1 MTIPFLYQLQKADF
15 ASLSATDFRI
25 GVVDMDETG
34 LTAVQVADLSGGQD
48 KIMLTY
54 LSIGEAEDYRGYWS
68 EGNWSSTPPNFLLSE
83 NPSWPGNYSVKFWD
97 PVWQDIMFARVD
109 EAIALGYNGM
119 YLDIVDAYE
128 VAQVTQAYSGTND
141 QLRQEMIDF
150 VVALS
155 EHAKSLNPN
164 FLVVPQNAVGLL
176 ALDESDPDTPNT
188 TYLAAIDGLGVE
200 DLWYNGNKVS
210 NWTGGDLAFIQNAL
224 DSDKFVLATS
234 YPADDTKQAT
244 FINNAINAGL
254 IPFVANRNLTGA
266 IDSANDAIT
275 AAMVGHDIRVPWG
288 SNGDDGLFGGPG
300 DDRFLLSYGDDVAT
314 GGTGADKFI
323 IDGRYINDG
332 DGHRITDLN
341 FGEGDILVFR
351 QFDPGSFDNSLD
363 QINHMDVSNSGGDAT
378 FNTSADIVEAHM
390 NGVLEATGAKDGD
403 TLLTISA
410 SGQQVSVELD
420 GLSFASLGLGGSGG
434 GGGGSQPAPSGP
446 QNIIGSQFDDVM
458 LGSSGDDEFL
468 LRYGKDT
475 VTGGSGADFFKIDGR
490 YANDGDSHTIRDL
503 DFSEGDV
510 IAFRYMDAGT
520 FDNSVDPSNYLY
532 VWNNGTKARFDSVE
546 DILEAHAYGVMNGV
560 LEATGAKDGDTL
572 LTISASGQQV
582 SVELDGLSFAS
593 LGLGG
598 SGGGGGGSQPAPSG
612 PQNIIGSQ
620 FDDVM
625 LGSSGDDEFLLRY
638 GKDTVTGGSG
648 ADFFKIDG
656 RYANEG
662 DSHTIRDLDF
672 SEGDVI
678 AFRYMDAGTF
688 DNSVDPSNYL
698 YVWNNGTKARFDSV
712 EDILEAHANGVM
724 TAADD
729 GFGGT
734 ILSLAVGG
742 MHVSLT
748 LEGWD
753 IV

>member
-1 MTIPFLYQLQKADF
+1 MSSPSLADMRFSVESGADAFDLAYGGNLNLETANSEITKVIVTIHGTSRTA
-15 ASLSATDFRI
+15 LSYAKYMEEATDLAHNDHTA
-25 GVVDMDETG
+25 VVAPQFLIEEDMAFYDLPDDTLYWARRGEGDWRAGDESLNQTGEISSFEVMDQLLLRLADRDAYPNVEEIIIAGHSGGGQFVNRYAAGGAAEDEAAPDISWRYVVSSPSMYLYMSAERVIDGTLNEFEIPSDPGSRSYNDYYYGLDNLNLYMSERGAAQLRENYSSRQITYFVGEEDNDPNDPSLATGTRPMLQGDNRLERGIIYFNHLQDELGPDILKNQDLEIVENAGHSARAIFNSSEFIDLVLSEKNDAG
-34 LTAVQVADLSGGQD
+34 LTV
-48 KIMLTY
+48 
-54 LSIGEAEDYRGYWS
+54 
-68 EGNWSSTPPNFLLSE
+68 SSHLV
-83 NPSWPGNYSVKFWD
+83 GD
-97 PVWQDIMFARVD
+97 PTDNI
-109 EAIALGYNGM
+109 L
-119 YLDIVDAYE
+119 
-128 VAQVTQAYSGTND
+128 
-141 QLRQEMIDF
+141 
-150 VVALS
+150 
-155 EHAKSLNPN
+155 H
-164 FLVVPQNAVGLL
+164 
-176 ALDESDPDTPNT
+176 
-188 TYLAAIDGLGVE
+188 
-200 DLWYNGNKVS
+200 
-210 NWTGGDLAFIQNAL
+210 GGDEDNII
-224 DSDKFVLATS
+224 
-234 YPADDTKQAT
+234 Y
-244 FINNAINAGL
+244 
-254 IPFVANRNLTGA
+254 GA
-266 IDSANDAIT
+266 A
-275 AAMVGHDIRVPWG
+275 
-288 SNGDDGLFGGPG
+288 GDDGLFGGGG
-300 DDRFLLSYGDDVAT
+300 DD
-314 GGTGADKFI
+314 I
-323 IDGRYINDG
+323 IDGNRG
-332 DGHRITDLN
+332 D
-341 FGEGDILVFR
+341 
-351 QFDPGSFDNSLD
+351 
-363 QINHMDVSNSGGDAT
+363 
-378 FNTSADIVEAHM
+378 
-390 NGVLEATGAKDGD
+390 D
-403 TLLTISA
+403 TLN
-410 SGQQVSVELD
+410 
-420 GLSFASLGLGGSGG
+420 GG
-434 GGGGSQPAPSGP
+434 P
-446 QNIIGSQFDDVM
+446 
-458 LGSSGDDEFL
+458 GDDEFL